1 MTTLRVAAAAAFALV
16 AVVSCAKPRAKAPVE
31 NTSARMNTHDI
42 DVDDDIR
49 KACRIEESDKTPKF
63 DYDSSMLS
71 SADRDVLEQVAR
83 CLTTGP
89 LKGRHVELIGRAD
102 PRGEVEY
109 NMILGESR
117 ASTVN
122 KYLAAL
128 GVSPEQMAETSR
140 GELDATGTDESS
152 WQLDRRVDLRL
163 AATAS
168 LSQNTP

>member
-1 MTTLRVAAAAAFALV
+1 M
-16 AVVSCAKPRAKAPVE
+16 
-31 NTSARMNTHDI
+31 
-42 DVDDDIR
+42 
-49 KACRIEESDKTPKF
+49 
-63 DYDSSMLS
+63 
-71 SADRDVLEQVAR
+71 LEQVAR

-128 GVSPEQMAETSR
+128 GVSPEQMA
-140 GELDATGTDESS
+140 
-152 WQLDRRVDLRL
+152 
-163 AATAS
+163 
-168 LSQNTP
+168 